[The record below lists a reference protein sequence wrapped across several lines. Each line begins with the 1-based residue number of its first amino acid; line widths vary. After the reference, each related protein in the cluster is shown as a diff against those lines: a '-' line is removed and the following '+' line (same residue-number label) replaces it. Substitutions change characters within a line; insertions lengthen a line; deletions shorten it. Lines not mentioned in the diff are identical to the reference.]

1 MSKSGKIALFL
12 FLLIA
17 SIILLIVMFVA
28 KYNLY
33 LAEYSAQMQQLGYYK
48 EDVHLLNQ
56 TVQSMFI
63 SIGIVIFIL
72 SIVVWGVCLF
82 TAALE

>member
-1 MSKSGKIALFL
+1 MSKVGKIALFS

-17 SIILLIVMFVA
+17 SIVLLIIMFVA

-48 EDVHLLNQ
+48 EDIHLLNQ
-56 TVQSMFI
+56 TVQSGFI
-63 SIGIVIFIL
+63 GFGIVAFIL
-72 SIVVWGVCLF
+72 SIVIWGVCLF
-82 TAALE
+82 TALLE